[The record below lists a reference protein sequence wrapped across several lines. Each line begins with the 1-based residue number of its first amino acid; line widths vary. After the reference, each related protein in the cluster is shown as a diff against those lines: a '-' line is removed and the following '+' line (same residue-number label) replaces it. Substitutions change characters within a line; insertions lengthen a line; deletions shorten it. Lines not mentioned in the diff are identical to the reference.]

1 MPTKKLAPTDKIN
14 IRAPH
19 ALQQDIIDLIDS
31 RKSDYKD
38 FSDFII
44 GAMRKE
50 VVYQKAKVR
59 GQIKDYEIVP
69 NHLEP

>member
-1 MPTKKLAPTDKIN
+1 LAPTDKIN

-19 ALQQDIIDLIDS
+19 ALQQDIIDLIET

-44 GAMRKE
+44 GSMRKE
-50 VVYQKAKVR
+50 VAYQKAKVR
-59 GQIKDYEIVP
+59 GHIKEYEI
-69 NHLEP
+69 EPDRQEP

>member
-1 MPTKKLAPTDKIN
+1 MCTPKKITPSDKIN

-31 RKSDYKD
+31 NRSDYKD

-44 GAMRKE
+44 G
-50 VVYQKAKVR
+50 V
-59 GQIKDYEIVP
+59 IEIYTCVFFLYH
-69 NHLEP
+69 NH